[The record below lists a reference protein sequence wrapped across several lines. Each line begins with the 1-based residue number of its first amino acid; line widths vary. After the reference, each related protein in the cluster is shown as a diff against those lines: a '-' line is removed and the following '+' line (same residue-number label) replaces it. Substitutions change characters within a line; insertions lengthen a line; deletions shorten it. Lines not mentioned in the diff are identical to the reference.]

1 MDWTDYFGQKLREQE
16 EAAANEERQR
26 RIRQE
31 HFEKI
36 VAAAYRHIRD
46 ACATNRINSS
56 YREDSGHNFW
66 IGDYRFRMH
75 LVGQFDSMKVATY
88 AYLERPAEQKSLDTV
103 KNDAGDSEILALS
116 ADDICRYLLDHYLI
130 LRGSRR

>member
-1 MDWTDYFGQKLREQE
+1 MDWTEYLGNKLRAQE

-26 RIRQE
+26 RIRAE

-36 VAAAYRHIRD
+36 VADAYRQIRD
-46 ACATNRINSS
+46 ACTANRINSS

-75 LVGQFDSMKVATY
+75 LVGQHDSMKIAAY
-88 AYLERPAEQKSLDTV
+88 AYLERPAEQKTLDAV
-103 KNDAGDSEILALS
+103 KNAGGESEILSLA
-116 ADDICRYLLDHYLI
+116 ADDICRYLIDHYLI
-130 LRGSRR
+130 LRDSRR